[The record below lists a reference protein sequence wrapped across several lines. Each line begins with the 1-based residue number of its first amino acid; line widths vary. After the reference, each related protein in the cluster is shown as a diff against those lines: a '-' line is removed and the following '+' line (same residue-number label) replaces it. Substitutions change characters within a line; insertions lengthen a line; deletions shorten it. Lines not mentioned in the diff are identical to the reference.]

1 MDIEIIKRRKKKIED
16 LLIELNFNIGSKG
29 FEYWVQAIML
39 YKYDFKSVRQ
49 MMERIYEKIADNNKD
64 TVSRVER
71 AMRTAKKTATV
82 YIADKYKYNVRL
94 TNRRLIKLLGESVK
108 YE

>member
-1 MDIEIIKRRKKKIED
+1 MDIETIKRRKEIEAV
-16 LLIELNFNIGSKG
+16 LIELNFNLASKG

-49 MMERIYEKIADNNKD
+49 MMERVYEKIANNNND
-64 TVSRVER
+64 TISRVER
-71 AMRTAKKTATV
+71 AMRTAKKTAEI
-82 YIADKYKYNVRL
+82 YISDKYKYNVRL
-94 TNRRLIKLLGESVK
+94 TNKRIIKLLGESIR